1 MNIYTIQISKHRLLN
16 NTDIEFIDTTVK
28 SSDSFLK
35 PTWEIV
41 MGVKKGEIS
50 EAEYT
55 EKYLEIIRERYKN
68 NKSQFINF
76 LQNNNHVALACY
88 CKPHVFCHRILAID
102 ILSKIAKKENIEFNY
117 LGEIENK
124 EFMKGNE

>member
-41 MGVKKGEIS
+41 MRVKKGEIS
-50 EAEYT
+50 EAEYI

-76 LQNNNHVALACY
+76 LQ
-88 CKPHVFCHRILAID
+88 KF
-102 ILSKIAKKENIEFNY
+102 
-117 LGEIENK
+117 
-124 EFMKGNE
+124 